1 MFAQASTREMEDATV
16 QFGIHQQVF
25 MLFFAIFWGAT
36 ANVQPRWK
44 AFQFPL
50 MFTQGLRWNVC
61 RRVCLALLLLNLL
74 PIVYFGYILYSTS
87 LPGRGPAGGDTTF
100 IVVTKILIQG
110 VLPALGMFGI
120 YRLWLAIIELK
131 PGLFYKPKPDDVPEM
146 YRHVEP
152 TYRLSDKEQRC
163 PSEPVID
170 LGKDTGKGNLIA
182 ALIYL
187 IVGLIS
193 PWLL

>member
-1 MFAQASTREMEDATV
+1 M

-25 MLFFAIFWGAT
+25 IVFFAIFWGAV

-50 MFTQGLRWNVC
+50 MFTQGLRWNVF
-61 RRVCLALLLLNLL
+61 RRVCLAVLLLTVL
-74 PIVYFGYILYSTS
+74 PILYFGYILYSTS
-87 LPGRGPAGGDTTF
+87 LPGRGPAEGDKALMT
-100 IVVTKILIQG
+100 VSKILLQG
-110 VLPALGMFGI
+110 ILPALGMFGI
-120 YRLWLAIIELK
+120 YRTWLAIVELRPK
-131 PGLFYKPKPDDVPEM
+131 WFYKSDLKDVPDK

-152 TYRLSDKEQRC
+152 TYRLRYDDDGKKHF
-163 PSEPVID
+163 PTAVVD
-170 LGKDTGKGNLIA
+170 LGEDAGKGNLLA

-187 IVGLIS
+187 IVGLVS

>member
-1 MFAQASTREMEDATV
+1 MK
-16 QFGIHQQVF
+16 FGIHQQVF

-50 MFTQGLRWNVC
+50 MFKKGLRWNVC
-61 RRVCLALLLLNLL
+61 RRVCLALFLLNLL
-74 PIVYFGYILYSTS
+74 PIVYFGYILHLTF
-87 LPGRGPAGGDTTF
+87 LPGRGPAEGDTIF

-120 YRLWLAIIELK
+120 YRLWLAVIELK
-131 PGLFYKPKPDDVPEM
+131 PDLFYKRKLDDVPKM

-152 TYRLSDKEQRC
+152 TYRLSNKEQRRS
-163 PSEPVID
+163 SEPVVD
-170 LGKDTGKGNLIA
+170 LGEDAGKGNLLA

-193 PWLL
+193 PLLL